1 MKRKLM
7 FTIATLIVLAMG
19 IVAFAYTTSGNDTPN
34 AKASCTCCGDSC
46 PMKSKDAKTQTTAA
60 ADAKTSCDCDCC
72 KGDSCPMKNKDAKT
86 QMSGDMKMSGDCCGD
101 SCPMKN
107 GDKSMSGMD
116 MKDMKGMD
124 MKHDKAMKDCPCCHH
139 KMDKKDAAKTG
150 V

>member
-19 IVAFAYTTSGNDTPN
+19 IVAFAYTTNGTDSPN

-46 PMKSKDAKTQTTAA
+46 PMKNKDAKAQTTAA
-60 ADAKTSCDCDCC
+60 GDAKTSCDCSCC
-72 KGDSCPMKNKDAKT
+72 KGDSCPMKDKDAKM
-86 QMSGDMKMSGDCCGD
+86 QMSGDMKMSADGA

-107 GDKSMSGMD
+107 GDKSSMSGME
-116 MKDMKGMD
+116 MKHEKGMR
-124 MKHDKAMKDCPCCHH
+124 DCPCCHH
-139 KMDKKDAAKTG
+139 NMDKKDTVKTG

>member
-19 IVAFAYTTSGNDTPN
+19 IVAFAYTTNSTDTPN

-46 PMKSKDAKTQTTAA
+46 PMKNKDAKTTAA
-60 ADAKTSCDCDCC
+60 GDAKTSGDCSCC
-72 KGDSCPMKNKDAKT
+72 NGDSCPMKNKDAKA
-86 QMSGDMKMSGDCCGD
+86 GDCCGD
-101 SCPMKN
+101 SCPMKT
-107 GDKSMSGMD
+107 GDKSSMSGMD

-124 MKHDKAMKDCPCCHH
+124 MKHEKGMKDCPCCHH
-139 KMDKKDAAKTG
+139 KMDKKDTKTG